1 MYLLPASLSLTDLLP
16 ADLTLGAIATVWFD
30 GGTGLGAATV
40 DKMVALREKLQPQAV
55 TFGGC
60 AAMPVNSV
68 AWVGTESGHAPYP
81 LWYARD
87 VCGTAATG
95 SAMGRKIYTPYEVD
109 CTLQVRPPVLAAACF
124 LHLKWIHL
132 ATKGFLIV

>member
-1 MYLLPASLSLTDLLP
+1 MSDRCS
-16 ADLTLGAIATVWFD
+16 TLHAFATVWFD

-40 DKMVALREKLQPQAV
+40 EKMVALRQRLQPQAV

-81 LWYARD
+81 LWCEKRIFCAIFTKTDRWYQDRL
-87 VCGTAATG
+87 GT
-95 SAMGRKIYTPYEVD
+95 K
-109 CTLQVRPPVLAAACF
+109 
-124 LHLKWIHL
+124 
-132 ATKGFLIV
+132 